1 MKVLSAALV
10 SLTLLF
16 GGLTAASPANAD
28 PYPHSVPTVCVAKPK
43 PRSGR
48 VHVNR
53 RPAMR
58 LNVQAGGAHPTARF
72 VVKAK
77 SGKKLQWK
85 LPRTFHGHPEV
96 YLLRKLPQGKYVIRV
111 KTRFADQSVYKNCK
125 TKYTLKVFR

>member
-48 VHVNR
+48 IHAGR
-53 RPAMR
+53 RPPMR
-58 LNVQAGGAHPTARF
+58 FLVQAGGAHPTAKF

-77 SGKKLQWK
+77 SAKKLQWK
-85 LPRTFHGHPEV
+85 LPRTYHGHAEV
-96 YLLRKLPQGKYVIRV
+96 FLLRKLPVGKYTIRV
-111 KTRFADQSVYKNCK
+111 KTRFAADSVYKNCK
-125 TKYTLKVFR
+125 TKYSLKVVR